1 MNKII
6 QFVLILAVGLILYFL
21 LNRMMQKLMVELSKI
36 LYKEVN
42 PEKYLQVLNSWKG
55 KMFFSRKTRSL
66 MAIDAL
72 LMQNETA
79 KIEEIFEQ
87 LDAAKMNPANRLG
100 LAQKEVSYYIDTKK
114 FDKALKAYDTL
125 KTIAAK
131 FNNSQVESILKEC
144 TFLVEIYIHHNT
156 EILDE
161 VLDLASKM
169 TNPFYQGIF
178 LYRAAKLYYYK
189 NDEENCRKLLSE
201 AMEKLKGTAWE
212 VMIRQMLEE
221 NLALVAER

>member
-1 MNKII
+1 
-6 QFVLILAVGLILYFL
+6 
-21 LNRMMQKLMVELSKI
+21 
-36 LYKEVN
+36 
-42 PEKYLQVLNSWKG
+42 
-55 KMFFSRKTRSL
+55 
-66 MAIDAL
+66 
-72 LMQNETA
+72 
-79 KIEEIFEQ
+79 
-87 LDAAKMNPANRLG
+87 MNPANKLG
-100 LAQKEVSYYIDTKK
+100 LAQKEVSFYIDTRQ

-125 KTIAAK
+125 KAIAAK

-161 VLDLASKM
+161 LLDLASKM

-189 NDEENCRKLLSE
+189 NDEENCHKMLKE